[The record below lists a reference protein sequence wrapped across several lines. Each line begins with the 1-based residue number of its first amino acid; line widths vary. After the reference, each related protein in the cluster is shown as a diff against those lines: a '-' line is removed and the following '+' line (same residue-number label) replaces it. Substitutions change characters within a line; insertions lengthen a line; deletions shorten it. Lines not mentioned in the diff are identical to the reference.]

1 MRESVYTTFVL
12 KREERKRLLSG
23 AVLRVALIIGM
34 AELGFATVIPLL
46 PLYLTERLHGS
57 VKLVGLVVSTF
68 AIVETVFKIIW
79 GSVADRVGRRPL
91 IIGGLLLSSL
101 APLLMSVLRNP
112 WHFVPLRLLDGL
124 GSAALWPSAA
134 AIMVDLTPSQSR
146 ARVMGLLNM
155 FFLTGLALGPALGLY
170 VAGFAGSY
178 KAGFYI
184 ASALLLVSALTA
196 WRTLWGVPPS
206 TEGEGD
212 APASPARNHTGILQS
227 GEWSPLFLSLLSIA
241 FVQMFAAGLLAP
253 ILAIYAKRIMGL
265 SEQAIGTLFLFLVL
279 SVGLAS
285 LPAGWLADRVG
296 KRRIVF
302 LGMLLASAG
311 MWQFVLPPKI
321 ERLAIAAV
329 ALGASYAL
337 ASPAWLALVSQ
348 AAPPGR
354 TGLAMG
360 ASETVQGLGLVLG
373 PLLGGLLWDGF
384 GYRAPFAAS
393 AVLLTVGLI
402 LSAVVLLRVPGPPAG
417 SPGRRRGSG
426 TPR

>member
-1 MRESVYTTFVL
+1 VRDSVHTTLVL
-12 KREERKRLLSG
+12 KREEIRRLLSG
-23 AVLRVALIIGM
+23 AVLRVALVIGM

-46 PLYLTERLHGS
+46 PLYLTERLHAS
-57 VKLVGLVVSTF
+57 VKLVGLVASTF
-68 AIVETVFKIIW
+68 AIVETVFKITW

-101 APLLMSVLRNP
+101 APLLMSLLRAP
-112 WHFVPLRLLDGL
+112 WLFVPLRLLDGL

-196 WRTLWGVPPS
+196 WWTLSEVPPS
-206 TEGEGD
+206 TGGEGNV
-212 APASPARNHTGILQS
+212 PVRLVRNREGISSPF
-227 GEWSPLFLSLLSIA
+227 LFLLLIA

-311 MWQFVLPPKI
+311 MWQFVLPPKV

-384 GYRAPFAAS
+384 GYHAPFAAS
-393 AVLLTVGLI
+393 AALLTVGLI

-417 SPGRRRGSG
+417 PPGRRRGSG